1 MKMGV
6 LIIVGALTCL
16 ASMQVFAASKD
27 KWCAVDTRTGVR
39 IQGVN
44 APIPFDVV
52 EQHTCGKPKVMKF
65 QYSTTSYRCVI
76 LGENPDNPDELY
88 QLDVPCT
95 RQVQK
100 LTKN

>member
-6 LIIVGALTCL
+6 LIIVGALACL
-16 ASMQVFAASKD
+16 SSMQVFAGTD

-65 QYSTTSYRCVI
+65 QYSTTSYSCVI
-76 LGENPDNPDELY
+76 LVENPDNPDELY

>member
-6 LIIVGALTCL
+6 LIIGCALVCLSMEAFGA
-16 ASMQVFAASKD
+16 D

-39 IQGVN
+39 IQGIN

-52 EQHTCGKPKVMKF
+52 ERHTCGKPRVMKF
-65 QYSTTSYRCVI
+65 QYSTTSSACVM
-76 LGENPDNPDELY
+76 LMANPDNPNELY

-95 RQVQK
+95 PRVMK
-100 LTKN
+100 LIQT